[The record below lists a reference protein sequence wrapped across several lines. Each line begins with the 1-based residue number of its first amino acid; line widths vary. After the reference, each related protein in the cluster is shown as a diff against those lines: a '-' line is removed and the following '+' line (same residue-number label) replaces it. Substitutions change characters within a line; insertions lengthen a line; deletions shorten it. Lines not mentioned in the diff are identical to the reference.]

1 MAERAT
7 VLICDDD
14 DGLRE
19 LMRVTLE
26 PHFDCIEAIDADSAL
41 EQLRASTPA
50 AALLDVM
57 LPGRSGLDVLR
68 EMRADPALAEIPVI
82 VVSAWTRDTDR
93 TAASEAGADAFLG
106 KPFEIEELTDTVTE
120 LIGRRR

>member
-1 MAERAT
+1 MAERKT

-26 PHFDCIEAIDADSAL
+26 PHYECVEANDADSAL
-41 EQLRASTPA
+41 ERLRSSRPS

-57 LPGRSGLDVLR
+57 LPGRSGLEMLR
-68 EMRADPALAEIPVI
+68 EMRADPALAAIPVI
-82 VVSAWTRDTDR
+82 VVSAWTRDSDR
-93 TAASEAGADAFLG
+93 TAATEAGANAFLG
-106 KPFEIEELTDTVTE
+106 KPFEIEELTEAVAA
-120 LIGRRR
+120 LIDR